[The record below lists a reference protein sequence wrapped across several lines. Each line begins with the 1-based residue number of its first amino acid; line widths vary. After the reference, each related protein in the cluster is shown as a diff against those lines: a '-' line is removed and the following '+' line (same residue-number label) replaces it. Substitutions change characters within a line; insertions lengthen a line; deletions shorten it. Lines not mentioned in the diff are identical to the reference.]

1 MIVFFIG
8 VVLLL
13 VPVLKPL
20 VQNRFFCSEQPIVDQ
35 ELLEPN
41 IPVENR
47 RREAQEPATE
57 QIREGGSHGR
67 HLRSFIWTMIHAPL
81 TSARRRQALHLKR
94 GGGAWFG

>member
-20 VQNRFFCSEQPIVDQ
+20 EQNPFFCSEPPIADQ

-41 IPVENR
+41 ILVEQR
-47 RREAQEPATE
+47 HREAQEPATE
-57 QIREGGSHGR
+57 QIREG
-67 HLRSFIWTMIHAPL
+67 
-81 TSARRRQALHLKR
+81 
-94 GGGAWFG
+94 